1 MGFELVDGS
10 LNLFVV
16 FLVIMVFNIV
26 FKSAE
31 ECNSVEVL
39 LLYLVL
45 YGSLVVL
52 STTIVES
59 VRFSE
64 GALID
69 ALVNCL

>member
-1 MGFELVDGS
+1 MSCELLDGS

-16 FLVIMVFNIV
+16 LLVLMVFNNV

-52 STTIVES
+52 PTVVVDS
-59 VRFSE
+59 VRFSKDS
-64 GALID
+64 LID